1 MRLITPILRKK
12 ANPVGGFGGGYS
24 LFREAVQIEIMVNQ
38 VPFFESMI
46 IIVSDYLD
54 ITVYFK

>member
-12 ANPVGGFGGGYS
+12 ANPVGGYS
-24 LFREAVQIEIMVNQ
+24 LFREAVQIDIMVNQ

>member
-12 ANPVGGFGGGYS
+12 ANLVGGAGYS
-24 LFREAVQIEIMVNQ
+24 LFREAVQIDIMVNQ

>member
-12 ANPVGGFGGGYS
+12 ANLVWGGGGYS

-46 IIVSDYLD
+46 IIVSNYLD